1 MTEPWKLVIL
11 QDFVVYCISLL
22 FDSVNVLSLVE
33 KKKRNHKKRVAEAT
47 LSNQTKTNESY
58 NTSFTNLLVV

>member
-1 MTEPWKLVIL
+1 M
-11 QDFVVYCISLL
+11 
-22 FDSVNVLSLVE
+22 
-33 KKKRNHKKRVAEAT
+33 KKRNHKKRVAEAT